1 MTNSKLLHAITAVAL
16 TAASTVALANDSDA
30 TETSNPSAMIVAM
43 GDTVGQPQTTSRDV
57 RAHSH
62 GRQAAPHTAR
72 SPAPL
77 VASERPP
84 RPPIAVV
91 KSTGRP
97 EAAAS
102 RVGAGHM
109 FPPRGFP
116 KW

>member
-1 MTNSKLLHAITAVAL
+1 MTSTKLLHALAAISL
-16 TAASTVALANDSDA
+16 STAATAALANDADA
-30 TETSNPSAMIVAM
+30 LETRTPSAFTVAM
-43 GDTVGQPQTTSRDV
+43 GENLGQAQATNRELRSP
-57 RAHSH
+57 SH
-62 GRQAAPHTAR
+62 GRHAAPHTPR
-72 SPAPL
+72 SNAPL

-91 KSTGRP
+91 KSAGRP

-102 RVGAGHM
+102 RVGTGHM

>member
-1 MTNSKLLHAITAVAL
+1 MTSNSFLHALAAL
-16 TAASTVALANDSDA
+16 SLSTAATASLANDA
-30 TETSNPSAMIVAM
+30 HTVETRTPSALTMAM
-43 GDTVGQPQTTSRDV
+43 GEVLGQTHPESREQ

-62 GRQAAPHTAR
+62 GRHAAPHTPR
-72 SPAPL
+72 SAAPL

-91 KSTGRP
+91 KSAGRP
-97 EAAAS
+97 EATTS
-102 RVGAGHM
+102 RVGTSHI

>member
-1 MTNSKLLHAITAVAL
+1 MTSTKILQAFAAVAL
-16 TAASTVALANDSDA
+16 TATASAALANDGDA
-30 TETSNPSAMIVAM
+30 LDNHTPSAMVIAM
-43 GDTVGQPQTTSRDV
+43 GESVGQPQSTARESRSY
-57 RAHSH
+57 SH
-62 GRQAAPHTAR
+62 GRHAAPHTPR
-72 SPAPL
+72 SAAPL

-91 KSTGRP
+91 KSTVRP

-102 RVGAGHM
+102 RLGTGHM